1 MPYFDY
7 RARSAGGE
15 LVEGRMEAPSVD
27 AAANQLLEGGVTPV
41 QIAEG
46 KAEIRWLQQLQERF
60 SGGGSVELDDLIL
73 FCRQMHTL
81 VKAGVPIVRALRGL
95 IESAKKPALGRALA
109 EVLEDLESGR
119 ELSAGLNRHPKVF
132 PLLFVST
139 IQIGEGTGRLDEAF
153 LALSRYL
160 MREKETRDQVKAAM
174 RYPTFV
180 VVAISIAIAILSL
193 FVIPTFQKVF
203 KGFHMQ
209 LPLPTRIILAIS
221 NFSVT
226 YWPYLLVAGILA
238 FFLIRRYLQTEKGRF
253 KWDRAKLR
261 LPIVGSILLRATLS
275 RLARSFS
282 MSFSAGVPLLQALGI
297 TARAVDNSYIESK
310 LQQMGNGIERGDTLT
325 NTAAGTE
332 IFTPLVLQ
340 MLAVGEETG
349 AIDTMLNDVAEF
361 YEREVDYD
369 LKNLTSAIEPI
380 LIVAIGGMVLV
391 LALGVF
397 LPMWNLT
404 QIAHAH

>member
-1 MPYFDY
+1 MSPG
-7 RARSAGGE
+7 RAIPNQGVHVGTVPCTPPAL
-15 LVEGRMEAPSVD
+15 LVDD
-27 AAANQLLEGGVTPV
+27 AAHRGD
-41 QIAEG
+41 IA
-46 KAEIRWLQQLQERF
+46 
-60 SGGGSVELDDLIL
+60 
-73 FCRQMHTL
+73 
-81 VKAGVPIVRALRGL
+81 
-95 IESAKKPALGRALA
+95 
-109 EVLEDLESGR
+109 LEDPQRVRVCQHQRGHVQPHAS
-119 ELSAGLNRHPKVF
+119 V
-132 PLLFVST
+132 
-139 IQIGEGTGRLDEAF
+139 
-153 LALSRYL
+153 
-160 MREKETRDQVKAAM
+160 
-174 RYPTFV
+174 
-180 VVAISIAIAILSL
+180 
-193 FVIPTFQKVF
+193 

-221 NFSVT
+221 NFSVA

-275 RLARSFS
+275 RFARSFS